1 MKNNTAKLSESFRSE
16 RLEGVE
22 ARLGMRIAA
31 MLTERTAASDHVV
44 SERLRVAREQALTMA
59 RARRLQAQS
68 VPAIAQMGGSL
79 ALQGRHGPTWQ
90 QRMGFALPLL
100 VLVVGMF
107 AIDEWHESAQIQ
119 AAVEVDSALLSDAL
133 PPDAYRDPGF
143 LEFLKSPPVETSEVQ
158 ISEAAQ

>member
-1 MKNNTAKLSESFRSE
+1 VNTDTSKLSESFRSE

-44 SERLRVAREQALTMA
+44 SERLRVAREQALAKA

-68 VPAIAQMGGSL
+68 APAIAQLGTSL
-79 ALQGRHGPTWQ
+79 ALHGGSGPTWL

-107 AIDEWHESAQIQ
+107 AIDEWHQSAQIQ

-143 LEFLKSPPVETSEVQ
+143 LEFLKSPPLETAEVQ
-158 ISEAAQ
+158 ISEVAQ